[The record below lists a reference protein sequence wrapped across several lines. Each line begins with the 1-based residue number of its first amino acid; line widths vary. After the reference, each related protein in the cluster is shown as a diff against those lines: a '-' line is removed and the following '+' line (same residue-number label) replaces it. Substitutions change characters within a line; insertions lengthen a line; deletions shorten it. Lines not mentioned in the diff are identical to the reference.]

1 MEIVINS
8 YRYFFEVFNRNFI
21 HAALCLPLLSSSDSV
36 LTEFDE
42 NLFFDFSVL

>member
-1 MEIVINS
+1 MEIVVTAIGI
-8 YRYFFEVFNRNFI
+8 FEVFNRNFI
-21 HAALCLPLLSSSDSV
+21 CAALCLPLLSSSDPV